1 MNMTAVFDFIIKP
14 VGSRYNNSVDID
26 GKQLIVNTRIESF
39 KSVNKLAEVVSIP
52 LAIETDIKVGDIIV
66 IHHNVFRRF
75 YDIKGRQKNSRSY
88 FKEDLYFC
96 APDQIYLYKRD
107 NEWQSFG
114 DRCFVKPVKNKDQFK
129 MSKEQKHIGILKY
142 GNDSLN
148 KLKINPGDLVGFKP
162 FGEFEFIIDGQRL
175 YCMKS
180 NDIVIKYEYK
190 GDEATDNPSWAQSS
204 IGINKSSGGSN
215 S

>member
-1 MNMTAVFDFIIKP
+1 MDMTAVFDFIIKP
-14 VGSRYNNSVDID
+14 VGSRYNNSVDVD
-26 GKQLIVNTRIESF
+26 GKQLITNTRIESF
-39 KSVNKLAEVVSIP
+39 RSVNKIAEVVAIP
-52 LAIETDIKVGDIIV
+52 LAIKTDIKVGDIIV

-75 YDIKGRQKNSRSY
+75 YDIKGKQKNSRSY

-107 NEWQSFG
+107 GGWISYG
-114 DRCFVKPVKNKDQFK
+114 DRCFVKPIKNTNQFK
-129 MSKEQKHIGILKY
+129 LDKERKHIGILKY

-148 KLKINPGDLVGFKP
+148 KLKITPGDLVGYKP
-162 FGEFEFIIDGQRL
+162 YGEFEFIIDDQRL

-190 GDEATDNPSWAQSS
+190 GNEAQYNPSWA
-204 IGINKSSGGSN
+204 KSS
-215 S
+215 